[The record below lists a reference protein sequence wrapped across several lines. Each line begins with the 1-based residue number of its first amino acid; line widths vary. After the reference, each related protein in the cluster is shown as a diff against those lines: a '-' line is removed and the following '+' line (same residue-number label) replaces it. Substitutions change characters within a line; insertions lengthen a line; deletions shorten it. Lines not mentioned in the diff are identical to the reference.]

1 MTNQELEEI
10 KARYEAT
17 TVAPWVSFI
26 EDRDFECGS
35 SFIMTG
41 IPKGE
46 NIWSE
51 NRDKYIWGENRGEDL
66 YLTGGTNADLDFIA
80 HARQD
85 IPRLLEEI
93 ERLKIKLRDLEKNGL
108 RGLEE

>member
-1 MTNQELEEI
+1 MTKTELEEI
-10 KARYEAT
+10 KARVEAT
-17 TVAPWVSFI
+17 SVAPWVAFI
-26 EDRDFECGS
+26 EGRDCESGS

-46 NIWSE
+46 
-51 NRDKYIWGENRGEDL
+51 DIWGKNRGEDIEIVS
-66 YLTGGTNADLDFIA
+66 GAMNADIDFIA

-93 ERLKIKLRDLEKNGL
+93 ERLKLKLKDSDF
-108 RGLEE
+108 

>member
-1 MTNQELEEI
+1 MLQEELEAI
-10 KARYEAT
+10 KTRYEAT
-17 TVAPWVSFI
+17 SIAPWVAFI
-26 EDRDFECGS
+26 EGRDCESGS

-46 NIWSE
+46 DIWQS
-51 NRDKYIWGENRGEDL
+51 KRGEDIEIVS
-66 YLTGGTNADLDFIA
+66 GAMNADIDFIA

-93 ERLKIKLRDLEKNGL
+93 ERLKMKL
-108 RGLEE
+108 RGLKE

>member
-1 MTNQELEEI
+1 VKLKKKVNEMTNQELEAI

-17 TVAPWVSFI
+17 SVAPWVSFI
-26 EDRDFECGS
+26 EGRDCESGS

-46 NIWSE
+46 H
-51 NRDKYIWGENRGEDL
+51 IWGENRGEDL
-66 YLTGGTNADLDFIA
+66 EIIGATNADLDFIA

-93 ERLKIKLRDLEKNGL
+93 ERLNKIIEK
-108 RGLEE
+108 

>member
-1 MTNQELEEI
+1 MSENELEEI

-17 TVAPWVSFI
+17 SVAPWVSFI
-26 EDRDFECGS
+26 EGRDCESGS

-41 IPKGE
+41 IEKGE
-46 NIWSE
+46 NIWC
-51 NRDKYIWGENRGEDL
+51 KNRGEDL
-66 YLTGGTNADLDFIA
+66 EIIGATNADLDFIA

-93 ERLKIKLRDLEKNGL
+93 ERLKKRIENLT
-108 RGLEE
+108 

>member
-10 KARYEAT
+10 KSRCEAT
-17 TVAPWVSFI
+17 SIAPWVASV
-26 EDRDFECGS
+26 EGRDHELGGS

-46 NIWSE
+46 
-51 NRDKYIWGENRGEDL
+51 YIWQEKRGEDL
-66 YLTGGTNADLDFIA
+66 EIIGATNADLDFIA

-93 ERLKIKLRDLEKNGL
+93 ERLNLKLAKYDQ
-108 RGLEE
+108 

>member
-1 MTNQELEEI
+1 MNKDELEAI
-10 KARYEAT
+10 KARCEAT
-17 TVAPWVSFI
+17 SVAPWVSFI
-26 EDRDFECGS
+26 EGRDCESGS

-46 NIWSE
+46 HIWSE
-51 NRDKYIWGENRGEDL
+51 NRGKYIWGENRGEDL

-93 ERLKIKLRDLEKNGL
+93 ERLKKIIDGK
-108 RGLEE
+108 

>member
-1 MTNQELEEI
+1 MTNQELEAI

-17 TVAPWVSFI
+17 SVAPWVSFI
-26 EDRDFECGS
+26 EGRDCESGS

-46 NIWSE
+46 H
-51 NRDKYIWGENRGEDL
+51 IWGVNRGEDL
-66 YLTGGTNADLDFIA
+66 YITGCVNADIDFIA

-85 IPRLLEEI
+85 IPRLLEEV
-93 ERLKIKLRDLEKNGL
+93 ERLNNIINGK
-108 RGLEE
+108 

>member
-1 MTNQELEEI
+1 MNKDDLEAI
-10 KARYEAT
+10 KARCEAT
-17 TVAPWVSFI
+17 SVAPWVSFI
-26 EDRDFECGS
+26 EGRDCESGS

-41 IPKGE
+41 ISEGE
-46 NIWSE
+46 H
-51 NRDKYIWGENRGEDL
+51 IWGKNRGEDL

-93 ERLKIKLRDLEKNGL
+93 ERLKKIIDGK
-108 RGLEE
+108 

>member
-1 MTNQELEEI
+1 MTKDELEAI

-17 TVAPWVSFI
+17 SVAPWVSFI
-26 EDRDFECGS
+26 EGRDCESGS

-46 NIWSE
+46 H
-51 NRDKYIWGENRGEDL
+51 IWGVNRGEDL
-66 YLTGGTNADLDFIA
+66 EIIGATNADLDFIA

-85 IPRLLEEI
+85 IPMLLEEI
-93 ERLKIKLRDLEKNGL
+93 ERLNLKLTKYE
-108 RGLEE
+108 